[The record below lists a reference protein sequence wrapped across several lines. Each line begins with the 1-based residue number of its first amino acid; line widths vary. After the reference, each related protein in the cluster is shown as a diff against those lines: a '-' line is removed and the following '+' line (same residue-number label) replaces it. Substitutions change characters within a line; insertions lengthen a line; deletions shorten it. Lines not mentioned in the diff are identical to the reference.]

1 MYGLLIREGKNRGS
15 FKNIVDYVQSIAQ
28 RQFLRNEKTRFID
41 IEELSDFESEGRVN
55 LIMNGWFTW
64 NCSKFLP
71 PKCINPL
78 FVSFHL
84 TPPKAKDFFTPEI
97 IEYLKRYQPIGA
109 RDTLTMQMMKEHGI
123 DSYFSGCLT
132 LTLGKEYKTGIHDGK
147 VLIVDPYIEFGGDK
161 SLNLFSKVWNTI
173 RFCIKYYNVAMK
185 LKDNFINQDML
196 PRVRNRISR
205 KLEHFI
211 ETATFYAIYSQRF
224 SNDIIMNATY
234 ISVIVDNYISNEE
247 KFKLADSML
256 KEYANAKCVITSRL
270 HVSFPCLAVG
280 TKNIFVIPSLRTEEK
295 DVRRYSGRL
304 KGLEDTVTVLELDRG
319 RLINTKDVL
328 PEVITIDNFPENKE
342 GYKFYEKNLIEIVEN
357 FVNSNC

>member
-15 FKNIVDYVQSIAQ
+15 FKNIGDYVQSIAQ

-132 LTLGKEYKTGIHDGK
+132 L
-147 VLIVDPYIEFGGDK
+147 
-161 SLNLFSKVWNTI
+161 
-173 RFCIKYYNVAMK
+173 
-185 LKDNFINQDML
+185 
-196 PRVRNRISR
+196 
-205 KLEHFI
+205 
-211 ETATFYAIYSQRF
+211 
-224 SNDIIMNATY
+224 
-234 ISVIVDNYISNEE
+234 
-247 KFKLADSML
+247 
-256 KEYANAKCVITSRL
+256 
-270 HVSFPCLAVG
+270 
-280 TKNIFVIPSLRTEEK
+280 
-295 DVRRYSGRL
+295 
-304 KGLEDTVTVLELDRG
+304 
-319 RLINTKDVL
+319 
-328 PEVITIDNFPENKE
+328 
-342 GYKFYEKNLIEIVEN
+342 
-357 FVNSNC
+357 